1 MAFDLCSAD
10 LAPRRPAL
18 PASVRLV
25 RFRRHLFL
33 WVLQVWLAMFFIGAA
48 AAKLTEPLDTLS
60 YLLGWPAVVDPAF
73 VQAVGWVELTLAIA
87 VLAPLASWS
96 IFRPVLLIGAA
107 GLVAETV
114 MMGAYHAYE
123 ANWWLATVNVALA
136 AMGAAVL
143 TGRRA
148 AAERIEARA

>member
-1 MAFDLCSAD
+1 MSFDFCSAD
-10 LAPRRPAL
+10 LAPPRPTL

-60 YLLGWPAVVDPAF
+60 YLLGWPAVVNPAF

-107 GLVAETV
+107 GI
-114 MMGAYHAYE
+114 
-123 ANWWLATVNVALA
+123 
-136 AMGAAVL
+136 
-143 TGRRA
+143 
-148 AAERIEARA
+148 RID